1 MMLNG
6 FLRRIHPSLEGDG
19 GGGTG
24 GNGEGQQKA
33 SAGQQQ
39 TQAPGVDYDK
49 IQKMLEGTL
58 SAKEDTALKAYFK
71 EQGLSQEEMGQAIAA
86 FKEEKARN
94 TPDVAAIR
102 QEAERARQEALNA
115 RMEKEALL
123 LGAELGVDL
132 KTMPYVIKMADL
144 KDAAEDGNIN
154 GEKLKEALGKV
165 LEDVPQLK
173 AAPSKE
179 GQSGG
184 FRFGAPGGGGA
195 GKTTDDQLKAAFG
208 L

>member
-6 FLRRIHPSLEGDG
+6 FLRRLRPSLESDG

-24 GNGEGQQKA
+24 GNGQEPQGA
-33 SAGQQQ
+33 PAGDQRA
-39 TQAPGVDYDK
+39 QAPGVDYGK

-71 EQGLSQEEMGQAIAA
+71 EQGLSQEEMSQAIAA
-86 FKEEKARN
+86 YKEEKAKN

-102 QEAERARQEALNA
+102 QEAERARREALNA

-184 FRFGAPGGGGA
+184 FRFGTPGGSGA
-195 GKTTDDQLKAAFG
+195 GKATDDQLKAAFG